1 MSYMETGIIDLASLR
16 EHGVLPTEE
25 RQKKGPVAVI
35 ECIQE
40 IPCNPCVS
48 ACKFGAITMEG
59 GINGLPR
66 VSADVCVGCMN
77 CLKVCPGLAIFI
89 QDRSKAKP
97 SVTLPYEY
105 LPLPA
110 KGATVT
116 LLGRDGAAL
125 GTGMVRFVLPTDT
138 VSSSSLVS
146 VEFEDPALCE
156 LVRGIRVR

>member
-1 MSYMETGIIDLASLR
+1 MSHFEDGIIDTAYLR
-16 EHGVLPTEE
+16 ENGFLPSEE

-48 ACKFGAITMEG
+48 ACKFDAISMEG
-59 GINGLPR
+59 INSIPH
-66 VSADVCVGCMN
+66 VDFAKCTGCMS

-89 QDRSKAKP
+89 QDKSKARP
-97 SVTLPYEY
+97 SVTIPYEY

-110 KGATVT
+110 KGDSVT

-125 GTGMVRFVLPTDT
+125 GVGTVKFVLRADAI
-138 VSSSSLVS
+138 SKSSLIS
-146 VEFEDPALCE
+146 VEFDDPALCE
-156 LVRGIRVR
+156 QVRNIRVR

>member
-1 MSYMETGIIDLASLR
+1 MSHFEDGIIDTVYLR
-16 EHGVLPTEE
+16 ENGFLPSEE

-48 ACKFGAITMEG
+48 ACKFDAILME
-59 GINGLPR
+59 GINGIPH
-66 VSADVCVGCMN
+66 VDFAKCTGCMS

-89 QDRSKAKP
+89 QDKSKARP
-97 SVTLPYEY
+97 SVIIPYEY

-110 KGATVT
+110 KGDSVT

-125 GTGMVRFVLPTDT
+125 GVGTVKFVLRADAI
-138 VSSSSLVS
+138 SKSSLIS
-146 VEFEDPALCE
+146 VEFDDPALCE
-156 LVRGIRVR
+156 QVRNIRVR

>member
-1 MSYMETGIIDLASLR
+1 MSHFEDGIIDTAYLR
-16 EHGVLPTEE
+16 ENGFLPSEE

-48 ACKFGAITMEG
+48 ACKFDAISME
-59 GINGLPR
+59 GINGIPH
-66 VSADVCVGCMN
+66 VDFAKCTGCMS

-89 QDRSKAKP
+89 QDKSKARP
-97 SVTLPYEY
+97 SVTIPYEY

-110 KGATVT
+110 KGDAVT

-125 GTGMVRFVLPTDT
+125 GVGTVKFVLRADAI
-138 VSSSSLVS
+138 SKSSLIS
-146 VEFEDPALCE
+146 VEFDDPALCE
-156 LVRGIRVR
+156 QVRNIKVR